1 MGRNGIVW
9 YLMISVIA
17 AASGLSLYFFYAE
30 RNPVALVVGLT
41 LLALAGLLIRIRRHP
56 R

>member
-1 MGRNGIVW
+1 MGRSGIVW

-30 RNPVALVVGLT
+30 RNPVALVAGLT
-41 LLALAGLLIRIRRHP
+41 LLALAGLLVRIGP
-56 R
+56 RAR